1 MAEKAGKDTGVQV
14 GTPYDD
20 VFRTLLND
28 CRQLV
33 NEVFGENYTGE
44 EEVVFS
50 PNEHFLNQQDGGED
64 KRITDTSFSIL
75 EVKVGKYLLECQ
87 TNPDSSM
94 LVRIFEYSTQVA
106 LDEGRISGD
115 TLEVTIPNCAIL
127 FLRSTKYTPDQMH
140 IRFQFREQ
148 CFTYDI
154 PVIKMQRYTLDDLLQ
169 KNLLFLLPFYIFTY
183 DRKLEEYNSNEEK
196 LRALQAEYRMIAKHL
211 NDLEYRNQLSTYY
224 KKTLIEMT
232 EKVVS
237 NLAAGYVNIRK
248 EVKAVMGGKILEYEA
263 KTILRQGEQKG
274 LREGLLKGRQEGLQE
289 GRQKGRQEGLQ
300 LGRLETLAQNIKGL
314 MKTMGWSAEQAMDMM
329 QVSEE
334 DRAAV
339 SSRL

>member
-1 MAEKAGKDTGVQV
+1 MAEKAGKDTGVQT

-33 NEVFGENYTGE
+33 IQLVNEVFGEDYTGE
-44 EEVVFS
+44 EEVIFS

-75 EVKVGKYLLECQ
+75 GAKVGKYLLECQ

-106 LDEGRISGD
+106 LDESKISGD

-127 FLRSTKYTPDQMH
+127 FLRNTRNTPGQMH
-140 IRFQFREQ
+140 IRFQFREEY
-148 CFTYDI
+148 FTYDI
-154 PVIKMQRYTLDDLLQ
+154 PVIKMQQYTLDDLLR

-183 DRKLEEYNSNEEK
+183 DRKLEEYNADEEK
-196 LRALQAEYRMIAKHL
+196 LSELQAEYRLIVKHL
-211 NDLEYRNQLSTYY
+211 NDLECSKQLSTYY
-224 KKTLIEMT
+224 KKTIVEMT
-232 EKVVS
+232 QKVVD
-237 NLAAGYVNIRK
+237 NLAAGYANIRK
-248 EVKAVMGGKILEYEA
+248 EVKTIMGGKILEYEA

-274 LREGLLKGRQEGLQE
+274 TLQE
-289 GRQKGRQEGLQ
+289 RQKNEK
-300 LGRLETLAQNIKGL
+300 ELAQMVKNLMANLGL
-314 MKTMGWSAEQAMDMM
+314 TVEQAFNSLGL
-329 QVSEE
+329 SEDARE
-334 DRAAV
+334 NI
-339 SSRL
+339 LKNM

>member
-1 MAEKAGKDTGVQV
+1 MAEKAGKDTGVQSS
-14 GTPYDD
+14 TPYDD

-28 CRQLV
+28 CRQLVIQLV

-75 EVKVGKYLLECQ
+75 GVKAGKYLLECQ

-106 LDEGRISGD
+106 LDESKISGD
-115 TLEVTIPNCAIL
+115 TLEVVIPNCAIL
-127 FLRSTKYTPDQMH
+127 FLRSTRNTPEQMH
-140 IRFQFREQ
+140 IRFQFREEY
-148 CFTYDI
+148 FTYDI
-154 PVIKMQRYTLDDLLQ
+154 PVIKMQQYTLDDLLR

-183 DRKLEEYNSNEEK
+183 DRKLQEYDTNEEK
-196 LRALQAEYRMIAKHL
+196 LNALQAEYRMIVKHL
-211 NDLEYRNQLSTYY
+211 NDLEYSNQLSTYY
-224 KKTLIEMT
+224 KKTLIEMS
-232 EKVVS
+232 EKVVD
-237 NLAAGYVNIRK
+237 NLAAGYENIRK
-248 EVKAVMGGKILEYEA
+248 EVRAVMGGKILEYEA

-274 LREGLLKGRQEGLQE
+274 RQE
-289 GRQKGRQEGLQ
+289 GRQEGLQ
-300 LGRLETLAQNIKGL
+300 LGRLENLVQNIKGL

-339 SSRL
+339 ASRL